1 MQNHTWCVYILY
13 FYAYYARIHVV
24 FQENLH
30 SWQKFY
36 TTAGCDGRDKSQL
49 CWGGGRLK
57 RNGDENI
64 SKRQQIRNFWSCSL
78 VDCVLGR
85 WSPEGQWRGKLSPIS
100 QRGCSPAA
108 TEWCEEEKRK
118 RNSHFLYRKKQVL
131 RTGSQFRKCM
141 RRHPRSACITWNQTR
156 FWFSIKFTHECCWKY
171 SASFVLAS
179 GLFGACSAS
188 KEFLECTG
196 IIIHHPWLLLIL
208 IPQFRIHKYKRQREP
223 PASFPPSPSI
233 KQISCTVNCC

>member
-1 MQNHTWCVYILY
+1 MEFCLSRIFAGLLVESWKPQHIILMRY
-13 FYAYYARIHVV
+13 G
-24 FQENLH
+24 FQGYWKWKME
-30 SWQKFY
+30 W
-36 TTAGCDGRDKSQL
+36 SQL
-49 CWGGGRLK
+49 FMYAQEVASALLQGSNGIQVKLPSFLK
-57 RNGDENI
+57 PFSKSSNMMNGIENDHWVAI
-64 SKRQQIRNFWSCSL
+64 QYIFVKRREKGTHTSSIERSRSWEL
-78 VDCVLGR
+78 D
-85 WSPEGQWRGKLSPIS
+85 LSSGNAWEDRI
-100 QRGCSPAA
+100 
-108 TEWCEEEKRK
+108 
-118 RNSHFLYRKKQVL
+118 
-131 RTGSQFRKCM
+131 
-141 RRHPRSACITWNQTR
+141 ACITWNQTR
-156 FWFSIKFTHECCWKY
+156 FWFSIKFTYECCWKY